1 MEYEDLWIKL
11 QRDIINCKKCER
23 LVKWR
28 VAASLNPPR
37 RFKNWSYWAKP
48 LPGFGDKDAS
58 ILIVGLAPAAH
69 GGNRTG
75 RVFTGDRSGNNLMK
89 ALYNVGLANHPYS
102 ISKNDGLKLRN
113 LYITA
118 VLRCPPPANKPLREE
133 IDNCREF
140 LSREI
145 KLLRNV
151 RVAVALGFIAYTN
164 LLRTYREL
172 GYNIHAEKFRHGAMA
187 KVYQDNK
194 LQYTILASYHPS
206 PHNVN
211 TGRLS
216 IVMLEDIFRKALR
229 LA

>member
-1 MEYEDLWIKL
+1 MKSINIWDELEN
-11 QRDIINCKKCER
+11 DIISCKKCKR

-28 VAASLNPPR
+28 VEASLNPPR

-48 LPGFGDKDAS
+48 LPGFGDRNAR

-75 RVFTGDRSGNNLMK
+75 RMFTGDRSGNNLMK
-89 ALYNVGLANHPYS
+89 ALYNVGLANYPYS

-113 LYITA
+113 LYVTA
-118 VLRCPPPANKPLREE
+118 VLRCPPPANKPSREE
-133 IDNCREF
+133 IDNCREY
-140 LSREI
+140 LIREI

-151 RVAVALGFIAYTN
+151 IVAVALGSIAYNN

-172 GYNIHAEKFRHGAMA
+172 GYNVYAEKFRHGAMA
-187 KVYQDNK
+187 KVYRDNE
-194 LQYTILASYHPS
+194 LQYVVLASYHPS

-211 TGRLS
+211 TGKLS
-216 IVMLEDIFRKALR
+216 IDMLEEIFRKALK
-229 LA
+229 LV